1 MSKKRPKL
9 ESVRIVRAKGGGPLR
24 TIVAAVVGKPTGNFN
39 SLKAGRTFGWESIAE
54 RQFMWICEVRWE
66 VRNFLAQPFRFEFL
80 MSDGSILH
88 YLPDFELSFE
98 GGEIEIVEI
107 KKTEKDL
114 KRDPLYGFKLWLAR
128 SVCRLRDWK
137 FRVVVAEK
145 EFAEGHALANAQQIR
160 MDRFTAVTAEDYLRL
175 GEAAWRCGDAM
186 TWGDAVAAL
195 SRTDDPWSPNGVAR
209 LRALIVRRHVRVDID
224 LRITQRTSVVLT
236 EEAAIQT
243 SK

>member
-1 MSKKRPKL
+1 MSKNRPKL
-9 ESVRIVRAKGGGPLR
+9 EAVRIVRAKGGGPIR

-66 VRNFLAQPFRFEFL
+66 VRNYLAQPFRFEFL
-80 MSDGSILH
+80 MSDGSILQ
-88 YLPDFELSFE
+88 YLPDFELSLE
-98 GGEIEIVEI
+98 GDGIEIVEI
-107 KKTEKDL
+107 KKTQKEL
-114 KRDPLYGFKLWLAR
+114 TRDALYGFKLWLAR

-145 EFAEGHALANAQQIR
+145 QFAEGHALANAQQIR
-160 MDRFTAVTAEDYLRL
+160 MDRFTAITAEDYLRL
-175 GEAAWRCGDAM
+175 GEAARRCGDAM

-224 LRITQRTSVVLT
+224 LRITQRTPVTLT
-236 EEAAIQT
+236 EGAAIQT
-243 SK
+243 AK